1 MHRLFPQKL
10 LTIITMDTMEQRL
23 IETMRSR
30 GASGYT
36 VLRAHGAGSSGEFS
50 GQLDVDTNI
59 KFHVIVPQ
67 GRMPGI
73 LDDIELLLR
82 EGHHLTVF
90 VSDVAVLGP
99 EKFETP
105 MLDVAEQASPE
116 GNVGRRIVSGE

>member
-10 LTIITMDTMEQRL
+10 LTIITLEILEDRL
-23 IETMRSR
+23 VNIVRKG

-36 VLRAHGAGSSGEFS
+36 IVKARGAGSSGEVS
-50 GQLDVDTNI
+50 GELDVVTSI

-67 GRMPGI
+67 GRMSGM
-73 LDDIELLLR
+73 LDDVEELLR

-105 MLDVAEQASPE
+105 MNEGAAGQSQA
-116 GNVGRRIVSGE
+116 

>member
-10 LTIITMDTMEQRL
+10 LTIITLEALEERLVDTVRK
-23 IETMRSR
+23 R

-36 VLRAHGAGSSGEFS
+36 IVKARGAGSSGEVS
-50 GQLDVDTNI
+50 GELDVVTSI

-67 GRMPGI
+67 GRMSGM
-73 LDDIELLLR
+73 LDDVEELLR

-105 MLDVAEQASPE
+105 MIEEAAGQSPA
-116 GNVGRRIVSGE
+116 

>member
-10 LTIITMDTMEQRL
+10 LTIVTLEILEECLAEIVRKN
-23 IETMRSR
+23 

-36 VLRAHGAGSSGEFS
+36 IVKASGAGSSGKIS
-50 GQLDVDTNI
+50 GELDVDTNI

-67 GRMPGI
+67 GNMTPM
-73 LDDIELLLR
+73 LDDVEALIH

-90 VSDVAVLGP
+90 VSDVAVLSP

-105 MLDVAEQASPE
+105 LAEQTAD
-116 GNVGRRIVSGE
+116 